1 MERFVKS
8 LFPGGIALV
17 VGLWLLTLFAIGSGP
32 WLAGAAAAA
41 LGTVGLVAS
50 VVTEL
55 EYER

>member
-8 LFPGGIALV
+8 LFAGGVALV
-17 VGLWLLTLFAIGSGP
+17 GGLWLLTLFAVGSGP
-32 WLAGAAAAA
+32 WLAGAAAVA
-41 LGTVGLVAS
+41 LGSVGLVAG